1 MHITSMLRF
10 RLFSLEA
17 AFFKV
22 LQAGLTVEV
31 KGRAVA
37 MEEKIAGAVLTLILF
52 LVQFGMTY
60 R

>member
-1 MHITSMLRF
+1 MHIISMLRF

-17 AFFKV
+17 AFFKELV
-22 LQAGLTVEV
+22 VGLTVEV